1 MKLLQTEKKAAAS
14 LALVYALRM
23 MGLFM
28 ILPVF
33 TLYADQYSG
42 VTPLLM
48 GLAIGI
54 YGLTQGLLQIPFGMM
69 SDRFGRKKLIIIG
82 LLIFFLGSIVAAM
95 SDSIYSIIAGRA
107 LQGMGAIAAVVM
119 ALAADLSR
127 EEIRLRMMAII
138 GMSIGFSFMVSM
150 VLGPY
155 FAVNFGLSGIFW
167 INAMLA
173 ILGILVIIF
182 ITPNPVESKFQR
194 DVQMDFSA
202 LKLIV
207 TNIELLK
214 INIGV
219 LILHLVLAATFVV
232 FPLILRDQLNVPVE
246 EHWKTYSAVFLL
258 SVISMVPLIIVAEKF
273 RKMKA
278 MMLVGITLLVL
289 SMVGMNTYQYYL
301 SIAFMLWLF
310 FTGFNFLESVL
321 PSLIAKLSP
330 AGNKGTAMG
339 VFSTFQFIGAF
350 LGGVSGGWLYGDYG
364 IQMVYTF
371 ATVLFIF
378 WLFIVITMKN
388 PKALSSFVFN
398 LSGHDIVD
406 ISECKD
412 KILSINGVND
422 VSIFIDDKIA
432 YLKIDKRI
440 FKEES
445 LKNIFI

>member
-1 MKLLQTEKKAAAS
+1 VQLLNTEKRAAAS

-33 TLYADQYSG
+33 TLYADHYKD

-69 SDRFGRKKLIIIG
+69 SDRYGRKRIIIIG
-82 LLIFFLGSIVAAM
+82 LSIFFCGSIVAAL
-95 SDSIYSIIAGRA
+95 SDSIYSIILGRA

-127 EEIRLRMMAII
+127 EEIRLRIMASI
-138 GMSIGFSFMVSM
+138 GMSIGLAFMTSM
-150 VLGPY
+150 ILGP
-155 FAVNFGLSGIFW
+155 FLAVKVGLSGIFW
-167 INAMLA
+167 VNAVLA
-173 ILGILVIIF
+173 VLGIFVIHF

-194 DVQMDFSA
+194 DVQMDFSV
-202 LKLIV
+202 LKSILKN
-207 TNIELLK
+207 TELLK
-214 INIGV
+214 INFGV

-232 FPLILRDQLNVPVE
+232 FPLILRDKLHVPVDH
-246 EHWKTYSAVFLL
+246 HWKTYSAVFFL

-278 MMLVGITLLVL
+278 MMLVGITLLLL
-289 SMVGMNTYQYYL
+289 SMVGMNLYDYYL

-321 PSLIAKLSP
+321 PSLIAKLAP

-339 VFSTFQFIGAF
+339 VFSTFQFFGAF
-350 LGGVSGGWLYGDYG
+350 LGGVTGGWIYGQFDLL
-364 IQMVYTF
+364 MVYKF
-371 ATVLFIF
+371 ASVLFIIWF
-378 WLFIVITMKN
+378 FIALTMKK
-388 PKALSSFVFN
+388 PKALTSVTHPLTKHQLDNIIQSKTI
-398 LSGHDIVD
+398 LMGLEGVD
-406 ISECKD
+406 
-412 KILSINGVND
+412 D
-422 VSIFIDDKIA
+422 VSIFKEDKIA
-432 YLKIDKRI
+432 YLKIDKQTFI
-440 FKEES
+440 ES
-445 LKNIFI
+445 SIDKAFT